1 MKLSEPTDSKT
12 VPGLED
18 CPRYIGVKVG
28 SLIRKDVF
36 NDDL

>member
-1 MKLSEPTDSKT
+1 MLQVSNVEQNLFHD
-12 VPGLED
+12 
-18 CPRYIGVKVG
+18 KVG